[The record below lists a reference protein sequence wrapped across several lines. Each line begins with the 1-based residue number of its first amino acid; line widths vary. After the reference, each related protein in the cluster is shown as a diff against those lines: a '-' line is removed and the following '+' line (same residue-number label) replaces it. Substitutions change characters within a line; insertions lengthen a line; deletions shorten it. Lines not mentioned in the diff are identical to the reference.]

1 MNTLIKVLATIALIA
16 VIVAAVVHVII
27 EINRPQPVP
36 PPPPPSPPIVDV
48 DRGGDDKPEKTI
60 HVKPDD
66 PLLPEYRPINS
77 PEILQNLRE
86 EGKTYHS
93 AIVGKVSG
101 RAKKRD
107 WGSIQTA
114 ANFNYIYTMKTTG
127 KIIKNDGRTIVEERS
142 FDHVGENCVVTDVS
156 AELSLPEEGVVS
168 DFIDGF
174 VRGITGGLASGRD
187 AVKLANHVVRFDK
200 VPERMMPFLIK
211 VFGPNVIADKI
222 KMLSKEK
229 DGRILEG
236 KTVRITFKDGM
247 GVTRIDPINCPQLTK
262 EEQAII
268 IRTNYVMDHYL
279 MPEKEV
285 AVGKEWKINADVFSG
300 LIDPRLEG
308 KIKGEITVE
317 RSADFRRRDKG
328 VNKCIRLI
336 DGQISVV
343 SPEGGNTVRGEIT
356 RVRGKAIRP
365 DEHGVITSAGLQ
377 GYVQYKEVSRH
388 HLLFDATME
397 TEPKFDVEYE
407 CEVQDN

>member
-16 VIVAAVVHVII
+16 IIVAAVVHVII
-27 EINRPQPVP
+27 EINIPQPVP

-101 RAKKRD
+101 RARKRD

-114 ANFNYIYTMKTTG
+114 ANFNYIYMMKTTG
-127 KIIKNDGRTIVEERS
+127 KIIKNDGRTIEEERS

-156 AELSLPEEGVVS
+156 AELSLPEEVG
-168 DFIDGF
+168 DFIDGY

-187 AVKLANHVVRFDK
+187 AVKLANHVFRLDK
-200 VPERMMPFLIK
+200 VPEGMMPLLKK
-211 VFGPNVIADKI
+211 VFGPDVIADKI

-236 KTVRITFKDGM
+236 KTVRITFKDGI
-247 GVTRIDPINCPQLTK
+247 GITNIDPVGNYKLSD
-262 EEQAII
+262 EEKAII
-268 IRTNYVMDHYL
+268 KRTNYVMDHYL

-317 RSADFRRRDKG
+317 RGADFRRRDKG
-328 VNKCIRLI
+328 VNKLIRI
-336 DGQISVV
+336 TDGQISVV
-343 SPEGGNTVRGEIT
+343 DPEGGNTVRGEIT
-356 RVRGKAIRP
+356 RVRGTAIRP

-377 GYVQYKEVSRH
+377 GYVQYKEVSPH

-397 TEPKFDVEYE
+397 TEPKFEVEYE
-407 CEVQDN
+407 CEVKDN